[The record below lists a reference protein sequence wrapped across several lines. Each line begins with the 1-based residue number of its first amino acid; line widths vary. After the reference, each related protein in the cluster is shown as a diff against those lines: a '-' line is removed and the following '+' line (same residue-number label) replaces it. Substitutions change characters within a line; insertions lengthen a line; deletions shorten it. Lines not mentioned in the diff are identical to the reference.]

1 VAAPNSMP
9 KPVVA
14 RLSALFSEI
23 ARSPEMRQKMFQQ
36 GWTVQGTSAEGL
48 ANRVKAD
55 TALLGGIIAQQ
66 NIKTD

>member
-1 VAAPNSMP
+1 MP

-14 RLSALFSEI
+14 RLSSLFSEI
-23 ARSPEMRQKMFQQ
+23 ARTPEMRQRMFQQ

-55 TALLGGIIAQQ
+55 TALLGGIITQQ
-66 NIKTD
+66 SIKTD